1 MNLCLKNE
9 ILAAYFCKSKVKQ
22 SLYFLPDAAKS
33 LNIFQLHANHLNI
46 ITKDQNCV
54 CVCVIVLFC

>member
-9 ILAAYFCKSKVKQ
+9 TLAAYFCKSKVKQ
-22 SLYFLPDAAKS
+22 SLYFLPDAAKP

-46 ITKDQNCV
+46 ITKDQGCR
-54 CVCVIVLFC
+54 CVIVLLR